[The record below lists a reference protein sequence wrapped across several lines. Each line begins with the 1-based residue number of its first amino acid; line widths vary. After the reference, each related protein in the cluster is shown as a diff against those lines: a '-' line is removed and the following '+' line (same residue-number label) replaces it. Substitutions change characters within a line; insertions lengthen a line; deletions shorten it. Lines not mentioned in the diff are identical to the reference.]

1 NSYVLKNDEDDASI
15 SRGFDN
21 NVQFPDQRVTYAT
34 RLEQRELELTQ
45 ISGSHAFRDTPML
58 TSFLEKRGWDGLEV
72 DWFYSDSTATTDI
85 PTETLFQAQSLLDSV
100 TGAELSTQ
108 LLATTNAGQF
118 SFLDLEDQMESWG
131 GDISLPLELER
142 MRLTVSGGWWGNK
155 KARE

>member
-1 NSYVLKNDEDDASI
+1 EIERTVYEERTVGALSFGLGYLDDHSIDINSYVLKNDEDDASI

-34 RLEQRELELTQ
+34 RLEKRELELTQ

-85 PTETLFQAQSLLDSV
+85 PNETLFQAQSLLDSV
-100 TGAELSTQ
+100 TGAEVSTQ
-108 LLATTNAGQF
+108 LLATTNAG
-118 SFLDLEDQMESWG
+118 
-131 GDISLPLELER
+131 
-142 MRLTVSGGWWGNK
+142 
-155 KARE
+155 